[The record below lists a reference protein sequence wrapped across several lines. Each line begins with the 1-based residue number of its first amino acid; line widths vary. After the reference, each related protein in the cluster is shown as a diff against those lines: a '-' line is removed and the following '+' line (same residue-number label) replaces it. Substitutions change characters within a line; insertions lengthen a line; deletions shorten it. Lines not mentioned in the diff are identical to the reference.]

1 MRAIELFQMVLRG
14 GIKSNSAIEGIMAT
28 YSETLIPRR
37 GIPLNIGIAVG
48 VGVLVA
54 VLGEGIERGISTGVL
69 FGIFIGFLLQEIIL
83 VQILSREAN
92 INFQYR
98 VLEGHVTSTN
108 RFLLLFG
115 PLGILLVIGFGL
127 ALFNGQ
133 TLDLSTIARIALASA
148 IVMFGV
154 DPLFG
159 LVDKGVLA
167 IFGAAVVYIIILQ
180 AGFDG
185 YGGITEKIAPLVG
198 SPGAISVASAVIA
211 YLLLSTRWTYYRL
224 FCFNQI
230 NDLWKAFADT
240 GLPLVLVLLP
250 YFPQFVKMLEAIFLG
265 I

>member
-1 MRAIELFQMVLRG
+1 MG
-14 GIKSNSAIEGIMAT
+14 T
-28 YSETLIPRR
+28 YSKTQIPRL
-37 GIPLNIGIAVG
+37 GIPLNIGIAIG

-54 VLGEGIERGISTGVL
+54 VLGDGIEDGISTGVL
-69 FGIFIGFLLQEIIL
+69 TGIFIGFLLQETIL

-92 INFQYR
+92 IKFQHR
-98 VLEGHVTSTN
+98 VLEGDITSTN
-108 RFLLLFG
+108 RLTLLFG
-115 PLGILLVIGFGL
+115 PLGILLAVGFAL

-133 TLDLSTIARIALASA
+133 TLDLGTIGRIFLVSA

-185 YGGITEKIAPLVG
+185 YGKITEIIAPSVG
-198 SPGAISVASAVIA
+198 SLGAISVASAVIT
-211 YLLLSTRWTYYRL
+211 YLLLSARWTYYRL
-224 FCFNQI
+224 FCFNQM
-230 NDLWKAFADT
+230 NDFLKAFADT
-240 GLPLVLVLLP
+240 GLPLILVLLP
-250 YFPQFVKMLEAIFLG
+250 YFPRFVKMLETIFLG

>member
-1 MRAIELFQMVLRG
+1 MIR
-14 GIKSNSAIEGIMAT
+14 
-28 YSETLIPRR
+28 YSGTSIPRL
-37 GIPLNIGIAVG
+37 GIPLNIGIALG

-54 VLGEGIERGISTGVL
+54 VLGQGIEHGISTGVL
-69 FGIFIGFLLQEIIL
+69 FGICIGFLLQELIL

-92 INFQYR
+92 INFQHR
-98 VLEGHVTSTN
+98 ILNGDVTSTN
-108 RFLLLFG
+108 RGLLLFG
-115 PLGILLVIGFGL
+115 PLGVLLVIGFSL
-127 ALFNGQ
+127 ALLNGQ
-133 TLDLSTIARIALASA
+133 ALDPGTIVRVIFVSA

-185 YGGITEKIAPLVG
+185 YGQMADAITPSLVTG
-198 SPGAISVASAVIA
+198 CYFRCIGGHISS
-211 YLLLSTRWTYYRL
+211 LSTRWTYYRL
-224 FCFNQI
+224 FCFNQM

-250 YFPQFVKMLEAIFLG
+250 YFPQFVDVLETIFLG

>member
-1 MRAIELFQMVLRG
+1 MTR
-14 GIKSNSAIEGIMAT
+14 
-28 YSETLIPRR
+28 YSETSIPRF
-37 GIPLNIGIAVG
+37 GIPLNIGIAFG

-54 VLGEGIERGISTGVL
+54 VLGEGIEHGISTGVL
-69 FGIFIGFLLQEIIL
+69 FGICIGFLLQELIL

-92 INFQYR
+92 IYFQHR
-98 VLEGHVTSTN
+98 ILNGEVTSTN
-108 RFLLLFG
+108 RGLLLFG
-115 PLGILLVIGFGL
+115 PLGVLLAIGFCL
-127 ALFNGQ
+127 ALLNGQ
-133 TLDLSTIARIALASA
+133 AFDPGTIIRVIFVSA

-159 LVDKGVLA
+159 LADKGVLA

-185 YGGITEKIAPLVG
+185 YGQMTDAITPLVG
-198 SPGAISVASAVIA
+198 SLGAISVASAVVT

-224 FCFNQI
+224 FCFNQMS
-230 NDLWKAFADT
+230 DLWKAFADT

-250 YFPQFVKMLEAIFLG
+250 YFPQFVDVLETIFLG

>member
-1 MRAIELFQMVLRG
+1 MTR
-14 GIKSNSAIEGIMAT
+14 
-28 YSETLIPRR
+28 YSETSIPRF
-37 GIPLNIGIAVG
+37 GIPLNIGIAFG

-54 VLGEGIERGISTGVL
+54 VLGEGIEHGISTGVL
-69 FGIFIGFLLQEIIL
+69 FGICIGFLLQEFIL

-92 INFQYR
+92 INFQHR
-98 VLEGHVTSTN
+98 ILNGEVTSTN
-108 RFLLLFG
+108 RGLLLFG
-115 PLGILLVIGFGL
+115 PLGVLLGIGFCL
-127 ALFNGQ
+127 ALLNGQ
-133 TLDLSTIARIALASA
+133 AFDPGTIIRVIFVSA

-159 LVDKGVLA
+159 LADKGVLA

-185 YGGITEKIAPLVG
+185 YGQMTDAITPLVG
-198 SPGAISVASAVIA
+198 SLGAISVASAVVT

-224 FCFNQI
+224 FCFNQMS
-230 NDLWKAFADT
+230 DLWKAFADT

-250 YFPQFVKMLEAIFLG
+250 YFPQFVDVLETIFLG